1 MRLLTH
7 NMLKCNVK
15 GVKNGYPLNIDA
27 KEVAVEETDFN
38 EEFVQRMIPKLE
50 WGAFLQAASQLA
62 GQTKLPEL
70 PSEVTDELMADTEFL
85 KAVHH
90 VLLEVKVV
98 EGGLVCPESGRVF
111 PITKGIPNMLLQED
125 EV

>member
-15 GVKNGYPLNIDA
+15 GVMNGYPLNIEA
-27 KEVAVEETDFN
+27 TEVAVEETDFN
-38 EEFVQRMIPKLE
+38 DEFVVRMIGKLE
-50 WGAFLQAASQLA
+50 WGAFLQAAKQVSGL
-62 GQTKLPEL
+62 TEIPEL
-70 PSEVTDELMADTEFL
+70 PAELNQDIMADEDFL

-98 EGGLVCPESGRVF
+98 EGALVSPESGRSF
-111 PITKGIPNMLLQED
+111 PVTKGIPNMLLNED